1 MSAVLFEQQRFA
13 RRNSPI
19 SLCIFAPQ
27 NKMAADA
34 MFRGEAPVAEPPLA
48 AAEWVAAGLLLA
60 ILLGTFLR
68 VTSACT
74 NWMEGLLRW
83 HQHDEKMP
91 VGKPVA
97 VARSSSGAAPLEEQ
111 LATVLRREADLNAAL
126 GHVRTRASR
135 LKHKLGQVEE
145 PSTVRMSSAAKVGA
159 GYDPRAVVPD
169 LPTPPVTAARQEVAA
184 ARQAI
189 LLRAAA
195 LQAVASRAASEA
207 AAARA
212 VALEAAADAAAAREA
227 ASQAAADEWAEAA
240 AAAAMAGRAEA
251 LLWGAADPVGGEAQG
266 AEAEA
271 EAALHEMDGLGASE
285 GGWIPLGEWGGLS
298 DGSTSADEMDVLE
311 APAASHRP
319 AGSPPGC
326 LLAPDAAS
334 LPAPPFAFLAA
345 ASAREDDSRHR
356 ESRHRESCKAAS
368 RRG

>member
-1 MSAVLFEQQRFA
+1 
-13 RRNSPI
+13 
-19 SLCIFAPQ
+19 
-27 NKMAADA
+27 MAADA
-34 MFRGEAPVAEPPLA
+34 MFREAPVAEPPLA

-145 PSTVRMSSAAKVGA
+145 PSTVRSMSSAAKVGA

-169 LPTPPVTAARQEVAA
+169 LPTPPAAAARQEVAA

-251 LLWGAADPVGGEAQG
+251 LLWGAADPGGEEAQG

-271 EAALHEMDGLGASE
+271 DAALHEMDGLGASA

-311 APAASHRP
+311 APAESCRPGRCVAEPAS
-319 AGSPPGC
+319 SPPGC

>member
-1 MSAVLFEQQRFA
+1 M
-13 RRNSPI
+13 
-19 SLCIFAPQ
+19 
-27 NKMAADA
+27 ADA
-34 MFRGEAPVAEPPLA
+34 LFRGEAPSAEPPLA

-74 NWMEGLLRW
+74 TWMEGLLRW
-83 HQHDEKMP
+83 HQHVEKMP

-145 PSTVRMSSAAKVGA
+145 PSTTRMSSAAKVGA
-159 GYDPRAVVPD
+159 GYDPRAIVPD
-169 LPTPPVTAARQEVAA
+169 LPTPPTAAARQEVAA

-240 AAAAMAGRAEA
+240 AAATMAGGAEP
-251 LLWGAADPVGGEAQG
+251 LLWGVAEPVRGEALG

-271 EAALHEMDGLGASE
+271 EAALHEMDVVEASE

-298 DGSTSADEMDVLE
+298 DGSTSADEIEMDVLE
-311 APAASHRP
+311 APAVSRRPGRCVAEPAS
-319 AGSPPGC
+319 SPPGC

-334 LPAPPFAFLAA
+334 LPAPPFAFLVAA
-345 ASAREDDSRHR
+345 GARDDDSLHR
-356 ESRHRESCKAAS
+356 ESSKAAS